1 MANPKISIVQKAKF
15 GLLLLPLAW
24 LVVTTWV
31 LISEDIPRFNSLD
44 SQEAIT
50 QPSFSPIVSLIFVVA
65 GTLWIVVN
73 ILRAVR
79 NHQAISSVQKSGL
92 ALFLGSSL
100 MQIENYF
107 HVWPFLFYLGLLLVD
122 VAATIMI
129 VTLLQGKPFGAV
141 TLYHKDVQI
150 KKGI

>member
-1 MANPKISIVQKAKF
+1 MANPKIAIVQTAKF

-31 LISEDIPRFNSLD
+31 LISEDIPRFNSLE
-44 SQEAIT
+44 SQEAII
-50 QPSFSPIVSLIFVVA
+50 QPSFSRLVSLIFVVA

-79 NHQAISSVQKSGL
+79 NHQAISTVQKSGL

-100 MQIENYF
+100 MQIEGYF
-107 HVWPFLFYLGLLLVD
+107 HVWLLLFYLGVLLID
-122 VAATIMI
+122 VASTIMI
-129 VTLLQGKPFGAV
+129 VTLLQGKPFGTV